1 MKAVLLPGDGTVE
14 VVERPIPVP
23 SMNQVLIKVR
33 SSAICASDLS
43 LYSGNAVVGGNL
55 AGSGKII
62 PGHEAAGDVVE
73 IGEGVRSVAV
83 GDRVAVHLS
92 IGCMHCEFCRAGYIE
107 QCLQWQC
114 VGFDVD
120 GGDAEYIVVPEAV
133 CLQLPPELS
142 YEAGSVMVDN
152 FGTQYHTQKR
162 LGVSG
167 TDVVTVVG
175 LGPMGAAAVLV
186 AKARGADVIAVDLV
200 PHRLELARTLGADHV
215 VDVSDGTAL
224 EQILALTDGRGTEVA
239 IDCSGNAAGEN
250 LALDAAAR
258 LGRAAFVGESS
269 SATINPSEQFLRK
282 ELTVIGG
289 WVFPIY
295 EYDEMV
301 RFILRHGITPEVTV
315 SHRFTLDEAPTAFRM
330 VQERRADKVMFVFDE
345 DTEKESTQ

>member
-1 MKAVLLPGDGTVE
+1 MKAVRLPGDGTVE
-14 VVERPIPVP
+14 VVDRAIPEP
-23 SMNQVLIKVR
+23 AMNQVLIRVR

-43 LYSGNAVVGGNL
+43 LYSGNAVVGGAL
-55 AGSGKII
+55 AGSGRII
-62 PGHEAAGDVVE
+62 PGHEAAGDVVAV
-73 IGEGVRSVAV
+73 GAGVRSVAV

-120 GGDAEYIVVPEAV
+120 GGDAEYIVAPEAV

-152 FGTQYHTQKR
+152 FGTQFHTQKR

-186 AKARGADVIAVDLV
+186 AKARGASVIAADMV
-200 PHRLELARTLGADHV
+200 PHRLALARKLGADHV
-215 VDVSDGTAL
+215 IDVSDSTAGSAL
-224 EQILALTDGRGTEVA
+224 EQILALTDGRGTEVT

-258 LGRAAFVGESS
+258 LGRVAFVGECS

-282 ELTVIGG
+282 ELSVIGG

-301 RFILRHGITPEVTV
+301 RFLVRHSITPEITV

-330 VQERRADKVMFVFDE
+330 VHERRADKVMFVFD
-345 DTEKESTQ
+345 